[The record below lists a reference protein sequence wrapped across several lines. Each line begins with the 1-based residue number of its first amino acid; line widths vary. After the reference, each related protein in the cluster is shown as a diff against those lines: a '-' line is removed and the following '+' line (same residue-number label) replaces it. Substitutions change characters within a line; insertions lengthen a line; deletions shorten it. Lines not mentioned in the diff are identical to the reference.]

1 MCASLFWSTGM
12 KAKLRKDL
20 FCQTFPKRMFHPP
33 SQLGHQE
40 ETELEKFV
48 RLLFTPGSIWG
59 TTFPSKAQFFHPGHN
74 LSIWGTIT
82 FPSGEQ
88 LPLNMMDGR
97 RRRDD
102 LGILTKG
109 KMKRKNENVYSSR
122 IVFTQ

>member
-1 MCASLFWSTGM
+1 M

-20 FCQTFPKRMFHPP
+20 FCQTFPKNMFHPP

-48 RLLFTPGSIWG
+48 RLLFTPGSI
-59 TTFPSKAQFFHPGHN
+59 K
-74 LSIWGTIT
+74 GTI
-82 FPSGEQ
+82 FPSGAQ

-97 RRRDD
+97 RRRRGLISD

-109 KMKRKNENVYSSR
+109 KTKTKNEKEKRKCLQQPK
-122 IVFTQ
+122 IFTLS